1 MESTR
6 ENSVPA
12 WVDRTGGG
20 ADDYLRGREAAE
32 NFPVALRALPR
43 RLRTDLAAVYDVA
56 RVIDDL
62 GDQVVGDRRALL
74 TGFRADLAVIWAGGQ
89 PRSPV
94 LRRLA
99 GTVRTRGLSQQPFDD
114 LVEANLRDQ
123 EVSSYPRYAD
133 LLAYC
138 ELSANPVGRIVLEI
152 FGCATPGRIALS
164 DRICTA
170 LQVIE
175 HCQDVAEDR
184 RAGRIYLPGE
194 DLDAFG
200 VRPSDLDAP
209 AAGVPVRRLMAFE
222 AERAGVLLN
231 SGAPLLRQLR
241 GWARLAVS
249 GYVAGGGAAL
259 IALRRAKWDVLS
271 SCPRSLRLDVIRQ
284 FVTVAMRGRVGS

>member
-6 ENSVPA
+6 EESTIGLRG
-12 WVDRTGGG
+12 D
-20 ADDYLRGREAAE
+20 ADDYLRSREAAE
-32 NFPVALRALPR
+32 NFPVALRVLPR
-43 RLRTDLAAVYDVA
+43 RLRADLSTVYDVA

-62 GDQVVGDRRALL
+62 GDRAAGDRTALL
-74 TGFRADLAVIWAGGQ
+74 REFRTEMALIWHGGA
-89 PRSPV
+89 PRRPV

-99 GTVRTRGLSQQPFDD
+99 ATARTRGLSQQPFDH

-123 EVSSYPRYAD
+123 EVSRYPRYTD

-152 FGCATPGRIALS
+152 FGLATPERVAWS

-170 LQVIE
+170 LQLIE

-200 VRPSDLDAP
+200 VRPGDLDAP
-209 AAGVPVRRLMAFE
+209 VASAAVRALVAFE
-222 AERAGVLLN
+222 ADRARVLLN
-231 SGAPLLRQLR
+231 SGLPLLRQVS

-249 GYVAGGGAAL
+249 GYAAGGGAAL

-271 SCPRSLRLDVIRQ
+271 SCPRALRLDVIRQ
-284 FVTVAMRGRVGS
+284 LIAVAMQGRVGA